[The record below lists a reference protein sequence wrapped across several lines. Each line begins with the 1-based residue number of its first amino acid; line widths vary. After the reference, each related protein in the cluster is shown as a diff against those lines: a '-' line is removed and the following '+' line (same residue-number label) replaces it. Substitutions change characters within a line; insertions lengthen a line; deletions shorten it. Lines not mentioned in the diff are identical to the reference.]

1 MNEKDSLKLAKDL
14 LNDINE
20 KIRRLS
26 NILDRVDSES
36 ELNLETIDYSAI
48 GSKTTYIQLNVTLK
62 QDLPIYAVKEY
73 EWGIVCI

>member
-26 NILDRVDSES
+26 NVLDRVDSEY
-36 ELNLETIDYSAI
+36 ELNLETIDYSTI
-48 GSKTTYIQLNVTLK
+48 GSKKTYIQLNVTLK

-73 EWGIVCI
+73 E

>member
-26 NILDRVDSES
+26 NVLDRTEG
-36 ELNLETIDYSAI
+36 EYEFNLETIDYSTI
-48 GSKTTYIQLNVTLK
+48 GSKKTYIQLNVTLK
-62 QDLPIYAVKEY
+62 QDLPNYEVKR
-73 EWGIVCI
+73 

>member
-26 NILDRVDSES
+26 NVLDRIEG
-36 ELNLETIDYSAI
+36 EYEFNLETIDYSTI
-48 GSKTTYIQLNVTLK
+48 GSKKTYVQLNVTLK
-62 QDLPIYAVKEY
+62 RDLPNCEV
-73 EWGIVCI
+73 G

>member
-26 NILDRVDSES
+26 NILDRADSEY
-36 ELNLETIDYSAI
+36 ELNLETIDYSTI
-48 GSKTTYIQLNVTLK
+48 GSKKTYIQLNVTLK
-62 QDLPIYAVKEY
+62 QDLHNCEVK
-73 EWGIVCI
+73 

>member
-26 NILDRVDSES
+26 NVLDRLNSEY
-36 ELNLETIDYSAI
+36 ELNLENIDYSII
-48 GSKTTYIQLNVTLK
+48 GSKKTYVQLNVTLK
-62 QDLPIYAVKEY
+62 QDLPSCVVKK
-73 EWGIVCI
+73 

>member
-26 NILDRVDSES
+26 NILDRIDVEY
-36 ELNLETIDYSAI
+36 ELDLETIDYSTI
-48 GSKTTYIQLNVTLK
+48 GSKKAYVQLNVTLK
-62 QDLPIYAVKEY
+62 RDLPNCEMKEY
-73 EWGIVCI
+73 E

>member
-26 NILDRVDSES
+26 NILDRIEG
-36 ELNLETIDYSAI
+36 EYEFNLETIDYSTI
-48 GSKTTYIQLNVTLK
+48 GSKKTYAQLNVTLK
-62 QDLPIYAVKEY
+62 QDLPSL
-73 EWGIVCI
+73 W